1 MNLFGVLQDAYP
13 TLLKGLFTT
22 VEVTVI
28 SLLIATVLGIITC
41 MFRISHIPPL
51 RWLAKFYIWL
61 IRGTPMLVQAMY
73 IYLALPQL
81 LQMITGSNVKISI
94 MSASIATLAL
104 NAGAYMSEI
113 FRGAIEAVD
122 KGQTEAARS
131 LGLSYGQTMRKVVL
145 PQAVRICLPSLVN
158 QCCQDLSAFAGQ
170 PVHHHLKGQHDP
182 LRDRSRGDHVLRQSV
197 CGADLCS
204 VCHLHL
210 DRGILP
216 GGHLHSV
223 YYLQK
228 DRRQIEGQEEAQR

>member
-81 LQMITGSNVKISI
+81 LQMITSALLFCSSSI
-94 MSASIATLAL
+94 LLVPNIPSAVMVPLFLFS
-104 NAGAYMSEI
+104 
-113 FRGAIEAVD
+113 R
-122 KGQTEAARS
+122 
-131 LGLSYGQTMRKVVL
+131 
-145 PQAVRICLPSLVN
+145 
-158 QCCQDLSAFAGQ
+158 
-170 PVHHHLKGQHDP
+170 LKDWSTV
-182 LRDRSRGDHVLRQSV
+182 LRDR
-197 CGADLCS
+197 
-204 VCHLHL
+204 
-210 DRGILP
+210 
-216 GGHLHSV
+216 
-223 YYLQK
+223 
-228 DRRQIEGQEEAQR
+228 E

>member
-158 QCCQDLSAFAGQ
+158 QCIITLKDSTILYAIGLAEIMYYGKVYVGRTFAVFATYTWIAVFFLVVISILSIISRRIEDR
-170 PVHHHLKGQHDP
+170 LKGKRRR
-182 LRDRSRGDHVLRQSV
+182 RDEN
-197 CGADLCS
+197 
-204 VCHLHL
+204 
-210 DRGILP
+210 
-216 GGHLHSV
+216 
-223 YYLQK
+223 K
-228 DRRQIEGQEEAQR
+228 

>member
-1 MNLFGVLQDAYP
+1 MNLLGVLQDAYP

-158 QCCQDLSAFAGQ
+158 QCIITLKDSTILYAIGLAEIMYYGKVYVGRTFAVFATYTWIAVFFLVVISILSIISRRIEDR
-170 PVHHHLKGQHDP
+170 LKGKRRR
-182 LRDRSRGDHVLRQSV
+182 RDEN
-197 CGADLCS
+197 
-204 VCHLHL
+204 
-210 DRGILP
+210 
-216 GGHLHSV
+216 
-223 YYLQK
+223 K
-228 DRRQIEGQEEAQR
+228 

>member
-1 MNLFGVLQDAYP
+1 MDLFGVLQDAYP
-13 TLLKGLFTT
+13 TLLKGLLTT

-28 SLLIATVLGIITC
+28 SLLIAAVLGIITC

-61 IRGTPMLVQAMY
+61 IRGTPMLVQALY

-94 MSASIATLAL
+94 MTASIATLAL

-113 FRGAIEAVD
+113 FRGAIEAVP

-145 PQAVRICLPSLVN
+145 PQAVKICLPSLVN
-158 QCCQDLSAFAGQ
+158 QCIITLKDSTILYAIGLAEIMYYGKVYVGRTFAVFATYTWIAIFFLVVISILSI
-170 PVHHHLKGQHDP
+170 VSRRIEDRMKGKRRH
-182 LRDRSRGDHVLRQSV
+182 RDEN
-197 CGADLCS
+197 
-204 VCHLHL
+204 
-210 DRGILP
+210 
-216 GGHLHSV
+216 
-223 YYLQK
+223 K
-228 DRRQIEGQEEAQR
+228 

>member
-81 LQMITGSNVKISI
+81 LQMITGTNIKISI

-158 QCCQDLSAFAGQ
+158 QCIITLKDSTILYAIGLAEIMYYGKVYVGRTFAVFATYTWIAVFFLVVISVLSIISRRIEDR
-170 PVHHHLKGQHDP
+170 LKGKRRR
-182 LRDRSRGDHVLRQSV
+182 RDEN
-197 CGADLCS
+197 
-204 VCHLHL
+204 
-210 DRGILP
+210 
-216 GGHLHSV
+216 
-223 YYLQK
+223 K
-228 DRRQIEGQEEAQR
+228 

>member
-1 MNLFGVLQDAYP
+1 MNLLGVLQDAYP

-131 LGLSYGQTMRKVVL
+131 LGLSYGQPMRKVVL

-158 QCCQDLSAFAGQ
+158 QCIITLKDSTILYAIGLAEIMYYGKVYVGRTFAVFATYTWIAVFFLVVISILSIISRRIEDR
-170 PVHHHLKGQHDP
+170 LKGKRRR
-182 LRDRSRGDHVLRQSV
+182 RDEN
-197 CGADLCS
+197 
-204 VCHLHL
+204 
-210 DRGILP
+210 
-216 GGHLHSV
+216 
-223 YYLQK
+223 K
-228 DRRQIEGQEEAQR
+228 

>member
-1 MNLFGVLQDAYP
+1 MNLLGVLQDAYP

-104 NAGAYMSEI
+104 NAGA
-113 FRGAIEAVD
+113 
-122 KGQTEAARS
+122 
-131 LGLSYGQTMRKVVL
+131 
-145 PQAVRICLPSLVN
+145 
-158 QCCQDLSAFAGQ
+158 
-170 PVHHHLKGQHDP
+170 
-182 LRDRSRGDHVLRQSV
+182 
-197 CGADLCS
+197 
-204 VCHLHL
+204 
-210 DRGILP
+210 
-216 GGHLHSV
+216 
-223 YYLQK
+223 
-228 DRRQIEGQEEAQR
+228 